1 MQVDSA
7 NLSSASH
14 VLLTG
19 LERIAVMPN
28 PRSQTSLRSLL
39 AGDRI
44 RRHDVDGQRL
54 YAAVDVVGALAD
66 TQDPAQYWSD
76 LKQREPQLANLV
88 ETVELDA
95 SAGHLADVDLIPLEG
110 VLRLV
115 QSIPSP
121 KAERIK
127 AWLARSAR
135 QRLEEAENPELAVI
149 RTRKLYETKGY
160 SPRWVD
166 KRLRGVSARHE
177 LTGEWFKRGASE
189 SEQYRALTNEMMRG
203 AFGTDVEGLRRFK
216 GLHPTRENLRDHMSE
231 IELALTSLAETV
243 AVNLH
248 RARDSQGVEQL
259 AADARDAGDIV
270 SETRHA
276 IETRIGKP
284 VMTPGNYRSW
294 WTSRRGRAKPV
305 GRAVA

>member
-1 MQVDSA
+1 
-7 NLSSASH
+7 
-14 VLLTG
+14 
-19 LERIAVMPN
+19 MP
-28 PRSQTSLRSLL
+28 LRKLL
-39 AGDRI
+39 AGHDV
-44 RRHDVDGQRL
+44 RRHHVGGRL
-54 YAAVDVVGALAD
+54 LFAAVDIISALAE
-66 TQDPAQYWSD
+66 TGDPEQYWFD

-88 ETVELDA
+88 E
-95 SAGHLADVDLIPLEG
+95 SAGSQAGATLPGEVEWIPLEG

-127 AWLARSAR
+127 QWLARSAR

-149 RTRKLYETKGY
+149 RTRKLYESKGY

-166 KRLRGVSARHE
+166 KRLRAVSARHE
-177 LTGEWFKRGASE
+177 LTSEWFKRGASE
-189 SEQYRALTNEMMRG
+189 SDQYRALTNEMMRG

-231 IELALTSLAETV
+231 IELALTSLAEAV

-248 RARDSQGVEQL
+248 RTRDSHGAEQL
-259 AADARDAGDIV
+259 AADAKDAGEIV
-270 SETRHA
+270 AETRQA
-276 IETRIGKP
+276 IESRTGKP
-284 VMTPGNYRSW
+284 VVTPGNYRSW
-294 WTSRRGRAKPV
+294 WASHRPRRMNRV